1 MNKHTRRNI
10 LCFQWGLSEEEL
22 KKSVRQVKQVRR
34 QRALTDAFMLVHLT
48 HEVCIN
54 IKSVALEKLN
64 QGRNKSQPTN
74 FGHTKLQGESKHKR
88 QHTDVTL
95 ELFNDDDIIESA

>member
-1 MNKHTRRNI
+1 MNKHTRKNI

-22 KKSVRQVKQVRR
+22 KTSVRQVKQIRR

-54 IKSVALEKLN
+54 VKTVALDKLSK
-64 QGRNKSQPTN
+64 GPNKSPPTF
-74 FGHTKLQGESKHKR
+74 FGHGKPQGGTKHKR
-88 QHTDVTL
+88 HDTDVTI
-95 ELFNDDDIIESA
+95 ELSFDDDVIESA